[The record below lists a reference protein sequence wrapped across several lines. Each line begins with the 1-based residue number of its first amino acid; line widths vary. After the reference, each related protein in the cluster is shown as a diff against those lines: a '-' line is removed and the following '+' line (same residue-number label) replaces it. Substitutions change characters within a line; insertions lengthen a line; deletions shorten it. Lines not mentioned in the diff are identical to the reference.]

1 MSGDLATM
9 KTRIASEMVR
19 PDLLAGGQIASAIS
33 DAIAVYQSDRFYFNE
48 PTLIT
53 EPTFNT
59 VIGQSTYDS
68 TANANIRSSLCIDY
82 LTYVQANS
90 TFKITR
96 RSPLDIQL
104 ANQQGTISGP
114 PNEFTFAGMAIT
126 IYPVP
131 DNIYPIFMFGQLASP
146 PPQTDNEVGNPWM
159 VDAEQL
165 IRCRAKFELAVHVT
179 RNPTMAQAMSPD
191 VDGGPGG
198 QAGATSRAWSNL
210 KKQSNVK
217 TSLGRIQPMQF

>member
-1 MSGDLATM
+1 MAGDLATM

-19 PDLLAGGQIASAIS
+19 PDLLAGGQITNAIL
-33 DAIAVYQSDRFYFNE
+33 DAITTYQSDRFYFNE

-59 VIGQSTYDS
+59 VVGRSTYDS
-68 TANANIRSSLCIDY
+68 NDNVNIRTSLRIDY

-104 ANQQGTISGP
+104 ANQQGTITGP

-131 DNIYPIFMFGQLASP
+131 DTVYPIFMFGQLATA
-146 PPQTDNEVGNPWM
+146 PPQTDNE
-159 VDAEQL
+159 
-165 IRCRAKFELAVHVT
+165 
-179 RNPTMAQAMSPD
+179 
-191 VDGGPGG
+191 
-198 QAGATSRAWSNL
+198 
-210 KKQSNVK
+210 
-217 TSLGRIQPMQF
+217 